1 MTIALQALRA
11 APITVAGP
19 LAVMTVLLW
28 LATRRM
34 K

>member
-1 MTIALQALRA
+1 VTIALEALA
-11 APITVAGP
+11 AAAITVAGA
-19 LAVMTVLLW
+19 LAVVTVLLW